1 MRPATR
7 RLVSVAAL
15 IFAVWVAGTVVSIVA
30 GWPAQFG
37 GPGDPDDV
45 TGEFLSRGTVFSPPL
60 ALMVALVVFALLA
73 PSRRWWGTLGVVG
86 LCLLAVITLVGSL
99 GEAFAPS
106 TPDVPRAALVASG
119 VVGRRTV
126 PGVAALRYRGAHRQ
140 GSGEAAITSREPGR
154 PVAPVNVRC
163 KERLGYRSRPNPVH
177 PTRRSLWRRP

>member
-37 GPGDPDDV
+37 GPGDPDNV
-45 TGEFLSRGTVFSPPL
+45 AGEFLSRGTVFSPPL
-60 ALMVALVVFALLA
+60 ALIVAFVVFVLLA
-73 PSRRWWGTLGVVG
+73 PNRRWWGTLGVVG

-119 VVGRRTV
+119 VVGV
-126 PGVAALRYRGAHRQ
+126 VLCPALLL
-140 GSGEAAITSREPGR
+140 SGIAELTDRAR
-154 PVAPVNVRC
+154 VR
-163 KERLGYRSRPNPVH
+163 
-177 PTRRSLWRRP
+177 RRSPRVSQADPWRR